1 VPVREQPAHYAT
13 KTRAVGAA
21 AIEVVTMPEIIF
33 TGSADRIEGRY
44 HPSKVKNAALWT
56 GSPQWQIEGLR
67 RLEIPERYE
76 DMQKTFGFAPLG
88 DAQGPVKTA
97 IFSDNNARLYGIE
110 PKKAG
115 LEIRQDRFAALK
127 AEYEKN
133 GPEPSNMRYG
143 YVHGPIDHGV
153 FA

>member
-1 VPVREQPAHYAT
+1 M
-13 KTRAVGAA
+13 G
-21 AIEVVTMPEIIF
+21 F
-33 TGSADRIEGRY
+33 LIEGLGVDR
-44 HPSKVKNAALWT
+44 VCWGTDALWT

-67 RLEIPERYE
+67 RLEIPK
-76 DMQKTFGFAPLG
+76 DMQNKFDFTPLG

-97 IFSDNNARLYGIE
+97 IFSSNNARLYGIE
-110 PKKAG
+110 PKKAS
-115 LEIRQDRFAALK
+115 LEVKQDRFATLE
-127 AEYEKN
+127 AEYEKS